1 MSANKKEG
9 NIPDITAIKDILDKK
24 VALYNRKEFIEN
36 DPISIPH
43 RYIRPQDI
51 EIAGF
56 LSATI
61 AWGNRVSIVKNG
73 HKLMGLMDDRPYEF
87 VMSAVKTD
95 LQRLEKFVHR
105 TFNSSDCLFFI
116 ESLKQ
121 IYSKYSTL
129 EGAFTGASPNK
140 EVINPTGDPD
150 PVSKEISIYDAIIN
164 FRNEF
169 LKAPHLTRSE
179 KHIANPAKG
188 SSAKRINMFL
198 RWMVRKDASGVD
210 FGIWKTIKPSQLA
223 CPLDVH
229 SGRTARQYGLLQR
242 SQNDWKAVMELTGNL
257 QLLDPED
264 PIKYDFAL
272 FGSGVDR

>member
-1 MSANKKEG
+1 MSSNNIEG
-9 NIPDITAIKDILDKK
+9 IIPNFIALKDILDKK
-24 VALYNRKEFIEN
+24 VALYNRKEFIET

-43 RYIRPQDI
+43 RYTRQQDI

-56 LSATI
+56 FSATI

-73 HKLMGLMDDRPYEF
+73 QRLMSLMDDQPYEF
-87 VMSAVKTD
+87 VMSAAKTD

-105 TFNSSDCLFFI
+105 TFNSTDCLFFI
-116 ESLKQ
+116 ESLKR
-121 IYSKYSTL
+121 IYSKYGTL
-129 EGAFTGASPNK
+129 EGAFTGSSGNT
-140 EVINPTGDPD
+140 ELINSNGDNESVTG
-150 PVSKEISIYDAIIN
+150 EMSIYNAIIN

-169 LKAPHLTRSE
+169 LKASHLTRSE

-198 RWMVRKDASGVD
+198 RWMVRKDTYGVD
-210 FGIWKTIKPSQLA
+210 FGLWNTLKPSQLA

-229 SGRTARQYGLLQR
+229 SGRTARQYGLLLR

-257 QLLDPED
+257 QIFDPED

-272 FGSGVDR
+272 FGSGVNC